1 MYNAPSEKSNVLWF
15 FEIQDIGDMMIV
27 KELET

>member
-1 MYNAPSEKSNVLWF
+1 MYDTPSEKSNVLWF

-27 KELET
+27 KELGT